1 MLSLLFVICMFGVFG
16 KLFFFGLRAAWG
28 ISKFVL
34 TIVFLPLILVG
45 LVIGGLMTLAFPI
58 LIVVGIIAL
67 ISSVTSR

>member
-45 LVIGGLMTLAFPI
+45 LVVGGLISLAFPI

>member
-1 MLSLLFVICMFGVFG
+1 MLSLLFIICMFGIFG

-45 LVIGGLMTLAFPI
+45 LVLGGLMTLAFPI
-58 LIVVGIIAL
+58 LIVVGIIVL
-67 ISSVTSR
+67 ITSITSR